1 MFMYK
6 LFRIIKNYL
15 YFFFIFNFLSVE
27 WNVKILENLMNFNLW
42 INKYIK
48 YMYIY

>member
-6 LFRIIKNYL
+6 LFRIIKKYL

-27 WNVKILENLMNFNLW
+27 WNVKILENLMNVNLW
-42 INKYIK
+42 VNKYIK